1 MDNWE
6 KTPELAEKI
15 RPRSG
20 QRRVYLF
27 AGVALIAVIGYLIF
41 SGLGSRYYMTVDEV
55 LADPDKNVGKNIRL
69 TGAVVGDYE
78 FDQQTGTLYFVVA
91 HIPRD
96 NDEIREAGGIDAV
109 LAAAVEDPTRQQIQV
124 IYENAEIPDLLENKA
139 QAIMTGHL
147 EQNANGEY
155 VFYAEELTLK
165 CPSKHSDEGGE
176 SVDEAA

>member
-15 RPRSG
+15 RPRRG

-27 AGVALIAVIGYLIF
+27 AGIALIAVVGYLIF

-55 LADPDKNVGKNIRL
+55 LAEPDENLGKNIRL
-69 TGAVVGDYE
+69 TGAVVGDYQ

-96 NDEIREAGGIDAV
+96 NDEIRDAGGLDAV
-109 LAAAVEDPTRQQIQV
+109 LAAAVDDPNRQQIQV
-124 IYENAEIPDLLENKA
+124 IYEDAEIPDLLQNKA

-147 EQNANGEY
+147 ELNSAGEY
-155 VFYAEELTLK
+155 VFYAEELNLK
-165 CPSKHSDEGGE
+165 CPSRHSDEGE
-176 SVDEAA
+176 EAVDEAA